1 MKTVGYIDS
10 NGKYVRGED
19 KPLSFDVNP
28 THKEYRHDMERKQFA
43 KEIIQPYKDGK
54 ANSEFIKAYPEESK
68 EYFSESV
75 IEKAGRQL

>member
-1 MKTVGYIDS
+1 MKTVGYIGTD
-10 NGKYVRGED
+10 GKYHKGED
-19 KPLSFDVNP
+19 KSMGFDVNP

-54 ANSEFIKAYPEESK
+54 ANPEFIKAYPEESK